1 MVGTMRVEP
10 SIPTAGAP
18 LRYRVIATALG
29 PIRIVAKDGAI
40 TEISFLRDEPAPEVP
55 EAIEGGPVVDQAAE
69 QLEAYL
75 TGARRGFD
83 LPLAPV
89 GTPHDQEVWRHL
101 QSIPY
106 GTTTTYGEI
115 ARAMTPPGS
124 PRAVGTAN
132 GRNPIA
138 IVVPC
143 HRVIG
148 ANGKLTGYASGVDIK
163 AQLLDLERMGLIP

>member
-1 MVGTMRVEP
+1 MRVEA
-10 SIPTAGAP
+10 SEPTARVP
-18 LRYRVIATALG
+18 LRYREIATALG
-29 PIRIVAKDGAI
+29 PIRIVGQDGAI
-40 TEISFLRDEPAPEVP
+40 TEITFLRNETEPVSPGAV
-55 EAIEGGPVVDQAAE
+55 EGGPVVDQAAE

-75 TGARRGFD
+75 TGTRRGFD
-83 LPLAPV
+83 LPLAPA

-138 IVVPC
+138 IVIPC

-163 AQLLDLERMGLIP
+163 AQLLDLERMGLIPLPA